1 MKMLVVSLAF
11 LILRF
16 TILCSAQGSRPGAGS
31 GNSKTPNASAPNLPT
46 VPPVN
51 QAPRTL
57 FLTGKVAI
65 DDGTQLTE
73 AASVRTICKG
83 QARTQAYTDAH
94 GNFSFELGGPMPMAS
109 AGIDDADTSFDHP
122 SFNNGVSPNAASG
135 RQGSNR
141 QWHDCELQAVLAG
154 FTSEVLELSSKVSEL
169 GSIGSVDVGR
179 IVLHRLGGVQG
190 FTVSATSGLAP
201 SGAKKAF
208 EKGREQEKKEKW
220 DDAQRSFEKAVAIYP
235 HYAVAWFELGRVE
248 MRKKDLANARH
259 CFEQAIAA
267 DSKYVSPYQ
276 ALSDVAMQEQK
287 WQEVLDDTKQ
297 VLALN
302 PLSFPDAWFRNA
314 LGNYHLGNLAAAENS
329 ARQGIKVDATH
340 QFPKMEYLLAVL
352 LMKRAAYQESY
363 DHMRA
368 YSRLV
373 TNPSDVDEAQK
384 QLAEIARVSASAGAP
399 IKESTQ

>member
-1 MKMLVVSLAF
+1 MKMSVVSLAF
-11 LILRF
+11 LILTF
-16 TILCSAQGSRPGAGS
+16 TILCSAQGSRPGGGS
-31 GNSKTPNASAPNLPT
+31 GSSKTPNPSAPSLPT
-46 VPPVN
+46 VPQGN

-57 FLTGKVAI
+57 FLSGKVAI

-73 AASVRTICKG
+73 AAAVRTICKG
-83 QARTQAYTDAH
+83 QTRIQAYTDAH
-94 GNFSFELGGPMPMAS
+94 GNFSFELGGRMPMATV
-109 AGIDDADTSFDHP
+109 GIEDADTSFDHTG
-122 SFNNGVSPNAASG
+122 FNNGVASGGASGQQGSG
-135 RQGSNR
+135 RQW
-141 QWHDCELQAVLAG
+141 QECELQAVLAG

-190 FTVSATSGLAP
+190 FTVSATSALAP

-208 EKGREQEKKEKW
+208 EKGREQAKKEKW

-248 MRKKDLANARH
+248 LKKKDLANARH
-259 CFEQAIAA
+259 CFEQALAA
-267 DSKYVSPYQ
+267 DPKYVSPYQ

-352 LMKRAAYQESY
+352 LMKRAAYQEAY
-363 DHMRA
+363 DHMRV
-368 YSRLV
+368 YSHLV

-399 IKESTQ
+399 IKEPAQ